1 MSVKG
6 PIPTLCA
13 AYGIRCPRE
22 VRLDTESRPTRVGLH
37 FIVAGD
43 VVDRVVVLVKA
54 EKIGSDLYGFVRE
67 LNAESPTKV
76 ALVYEDGEP
85 MLGEQEL
92 GADWRS
98 EIAAYVENALAI
110 LADYFYQA
118 DFDVWQYLIGF
129 RVERIHRDLCFNCV
143 RLSE

>member
-1 MSVKG
+1 MKRVN

-13 AYGIRCPRE
+13 TYGIKCPRE
-22 VRLDTESRPTRVGLH
+22 VRLDAESRPTRIGLH

-54 EKIGSDLYGFVRE
+54 EKIGRDLYDFVRE

-85 MLGEQEL
+85 MLGEREL
-92 GADWRS
+92 GGDWRS
-98 EIAAYVENALAI
+98 EIAAYVENALTI
-110 LADYFYQA
+110 LANYFYQA
-118 DFDVWQYLIGF
+118 DFDTWRYTIGF
-129 RVERIHRDLCFNCV
+129 RVERIHRDLCLNY
-143 RLSE
+143 LKL